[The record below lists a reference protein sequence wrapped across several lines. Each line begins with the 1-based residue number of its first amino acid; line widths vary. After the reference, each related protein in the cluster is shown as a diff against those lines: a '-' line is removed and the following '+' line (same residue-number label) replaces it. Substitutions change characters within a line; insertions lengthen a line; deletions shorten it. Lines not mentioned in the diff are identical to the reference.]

1 MNRFPVM
8 IYNIYYVYIIN
19 LVYEITNTLFVTGDF
34 ILRYP

>member
-1 MNRFPVM
+1 MNRFLGM

-19 LVYEITNTLFVTGDF
+19 LVYGISNIVFVTGDF